1 MQVVLTRHDHTLG
14 ATIVDNGKGFDVEQ
28 VLRAKE
34 RGLGL
39 FGMQE
44 RAALVGG
51 TFRVDSHVGTGT
63 SVTVEVPL
71 E

>member
-1 MQVVLTRHDHTLG
+1 MWRRPWVQPVRD
-14 ATIVDNGKGFDVEQ
+14 
-28 VLRAKE
+28 

-51 TFRVDSHVGTGT
+51 KVVVESAPGRGTTVRGT
-63 SVTVEVPL
+63 VPDRIGGDAQ
-71 E
+71 